1 MDRTPVSSRQ
11 PASPS
16 QVAAPLLGGAGTRF
30 ARTDRRAVT
39 SLAWVLMGL
48 LGLSVLV
55 GLLLQLPCQTG
66 GYDLPR
72 AGFRLCQSPV
82 ALAMSSEA
90 LPEAAGRVTSGL
102 AGFAPLTYWFVMLM
116 SGLGATPGEAMG
128 FLLVLNTAA
137 FAALGLGVLALARA
151 MGFGAP
157 RAGAV
162 SLSWLAAAF
171 VSPVVVFSIGQ
182 SLDPVGVALAV
193 WACVL
198 LSGARTAPALLSVGV
213 LLAVASFAGPLGL
226 IVLVGVLIGASRD
239 RGNAILVL
247 AGFSLASGLLTLADG
262 RLPSR
267 LSVWVADA
275 VERGS
280 IVSIVLTREWGDE
293 PTFVTGLLV
302 VWTLGV
308 VAITAMAASRMMLV
322 PTTAA
327 EAADTDADE
336 EIAGARSASTAARL
350 DLLRRLEKADDVAH
364 LRQTVL
370 ALTALLALSVMV
382 APGSSTS
389 MSLWL
394 LPFAALSVRVL
405 PVMGL
410 WFVAELGFA
419 IAVPLADVTA
429 LDESVGLD
437 PTWMGLLTLL
447 RFFALTLV
455 MAFALDELFRAGRRR
470 IARRRKAARAADPT
484 SAESGRTEAGTT
496 PAQAPEG
503 SSGTA

>member
-11 PASPS
+11 PVSPA

-30 ARTDRRAVT
+30 ARIDRRGSVGI
-39 SLAWVLMGL
+39 AWILMGL

-55 GLLLQLPCQTG
+55 GLLLQMPCQTG
-66 GYDLPR
+66 GYELPR

-82 ALAMSSEA
+82 ALAMGSEA
-90 LPEAAGRVTSGL
+90 LPDAAGRVTSGL
-102 AGFAPLTYWFVMLM
+102 AGFAPLTYWFVILM
-116 SGLGATPGEAMG
+116 SSLGATAGEAMG

-137 FAALGLGVLALARA
+137 FAAMGLGVLALARA

-157 RAGAV
+157 RSRAV
-162 SLSWLAAAF
+162 SLSWVVVAF
-171 VSPVVVFSIGQ
+171 VSPVIVFSIGQ

-198 LSGARTAPALLSVGV
+198 LSGVRSTPALLSAGAM
-213 LLAVASFAGPLGL
+213 LAVAAFAGPLGL

-247 AGFSLASGLLTLADG
+247 AGFSLASGLLTMADG

-267 LSVWVADA
+267 LSVWMGDA
-275 VERGS
+275 VDRGS
-280 IVSIVLTREWGDE
+280 IASVVLAQEWGDE
-293 PTFVTGLLV
+293 STFVTGLLV

-308 VAITAMAASRMMLV
+308 VAITAMAASRMMLA
-322 PTTAA
+322 PTAA
-327 EAADTDADE
+327 AAQVADSDAE
-336 EIAGARSASTAARL
+336 EGTSGDPSSSTATRL
-350 DLLRRLEKADDVAH
+350 DLLRRLEKTDDVAH

-370 ALTALLALSVMV
+370 TITALLALSVLV

-394 LPFAALSVRVL
+394 LPFAALSVRLL
-405 PVMGL
+405 PVVGL
-410 WFVAELGFA
+410 WFLTELGFA
-419 IAVPLADVTA
+419 IAVPLADVSA
-429 LDESVGLD
+429 LDESTGLD
-437 PTWMGLLTLL
+437 STWMGLLTLL
-447 RFFALTLV
+447 RFFALTLL

-470 IARRRKAARAADPT
+470 VARRQEAVRAA
-484 SAESGRTEAGTT
+484 AG
-496 PAQAPEG
+496 AADQE